1 MMVSTNQFASFHEPI
16 SATMN
21 TRIFLTTLL
30 ALSALLP
37 LGTHAADP
45 VSSPSGSKPFANVSR
60 LRGDV
65 FATGKSGAPR
75 KLQEGASVY
84 VGEQVKAAPNGEAVL
99 KTADAGVVAVRPGA
113 EFVMERFSAEGKTS
127 DHQVV
132 RLISGSLRII
142 SGWIAKLNRDEHRVV
157 TPNATIGIRGTD
169 HEPFVL
175 PAEMAT
181 NQYRQGTYDKVN
193 RGGTSLNVNE
203 ASINIDSGRV
213 GFARDPNAAG
223 GRSRALMTLLLPV
236 LLTKVPE
243 FYVPGTF
250 DRELDNYS
258 ENADALSL
266 KQLERTT
273 GYKPPAIQKAAPAPQ
288 AEVAGTATALTAEPP
303 PSSIVGCNPLA
314 IGSYWLARLDGAIV
328 QRDIKTILGLFA
340 SDIVAKATVRS
351 GTGVVTMDFERDE
364 MVRSTLSSVA
374 SLKNYQQRRISKEAT
389 WAENE
394 TADSCNQIVVKSV
407 VIEQGLM
414 NAKPYRFEA
423 LEEYV
428 LEKRQGEWLAIK
440 AHTTQR

>member
-1 MMVSTNQFASFHEPI
+1 MSPPLP
-16 SATMN
+16 TMN

-30 ALSALLP
+30 AFSALLP
-37 LGTHAADP
+37 LGAHAADP
-45 VSSPSGSKPFANVSR
+45 VATSTSGSKPFANVSR

-65 FATGKSGAPR
+65 YVTGKSGAPR
-75 KLQEGASVY
+75 KLQEGSSVY

-113 EFVMERFSAEGKTS
+113 EFVMERFSAEGKSS

-142 SGWIAKLNRDEHRVV
+142 SGWIGKLNREEHRVV

-181 NQYRQGTYDKVN
+181 SQYRQGTYDKVN
-193 RGGTSLNVNE
+193 RGSTSLDANE
-203 ASINIDSGRV
+203 ASIAIDSGRV
-213 GFARDPNAAG
+213 GFVRDPNAAG

-243 FYVPGTF
+243 FYVPGSF
-250 DRELDNYS
+250 DQELDIYS

-266 KQLERTT
+266 KQLERKT
-273 GYKPPAIQKAAPAPQ
+273 GHKEQTAQKAASAPH
-288 AEVAGTATALTAEPP
+288 ADSASTATALTSE
-303 PSSIVGCNPLA
+303 PLA
-314 IGSYWLARLDGAIV
+314 SSNIGCTPHDIGNYWLARLDGAIL
-328 QRDIKTILGLFA
+328 QRDIRTILGLFS

-351 GTGVVTMDFERDE
+351 GTGVVTMEFERDE

-374 SLKNYQQRRISKEAT
+374 SLKNYQQRRISKEAN

-394 TADSCNQIVVKSV
+394 TAVTCKQIVVKSV

-414 NAKPYRFEA
+414 NEKPYRFEA

-428 LEKRQGEWLAIK
+428 LEKRTGEWQAIK